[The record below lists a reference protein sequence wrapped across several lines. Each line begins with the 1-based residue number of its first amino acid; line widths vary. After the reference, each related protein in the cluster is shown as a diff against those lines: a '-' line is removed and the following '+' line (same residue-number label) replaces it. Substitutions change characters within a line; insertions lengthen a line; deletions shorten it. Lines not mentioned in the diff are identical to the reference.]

1 MPRAFVVDN
10 QRDRILDA
18 ITHEIAEPGYPET
31 AVADLRKSAGVSSK
45 TFYELAAIK
54 SALE

>member
-1 MPRAFVVDN
+1 VVDN